1 MEMEKEEGGRGEEE
15 EEEEEEEGMR
25 EGGGVQQ
32 DGERLPAHT
41 VKAVNIRCGD
51 KAPQTNTDQ
60 IRHFSSAART
70 VSQPERQTNNQHSTP
85 DKGSTGRVQEIAN
98 LQPGLARRVMV
109 GKWRGGGGRRAWWW
123 SVKGLE
129 EGVNVERQ
137 QVRRKWPI
145 NAERTAGREFT
156 AEDNPPLVQSSVTE
170 IRFTSNLK
178 WRYFQP

>member
-1 MEMEKEEGGRGEEE
+1 MEMETEEE
-15 EEEEEEEGMR
+15 EEEEEEEVEGMR

-70 VSQPERQTNNQHSTP
+70 VSQPERQTNNQHSAP

-98 LQPGLARRVMV
+98 LQPGLARRVMAR
-109 GKWRGGGGRRAWWW
+109 KWRGEEEGGGRDD
-123 SVKGLE
+123 
-129 EGVNVERQ
+129 GV
-137 QVRRKWPI
+137 
-145 NAERTAGREFT
+145 
-156 AEDNPPLVQSSVTE
+156 
-170 IRFTSNLK
+170 
-178 WRYFQP
+178 